1 MSYKCITYIHTVMLI
16 TTKYYSVQNITF
28 PYQLRITAAQSI
40 CTCLRL
46 LLLTHP
52 NEEFTE
58 PSELQDTQL
67 IMPRKL

>member
-1 MSYKCITYIHTVMLI
+1 MSYKCITYIYTVMLI
-16 TTKYYSVQNITF
+16 TTKYYSVQNITS
-28 PYQLRITAAQSI
+28 PHWIRITAGQSI
-40 CTCLRL
+40 CTCLRV

-67 IMPRKL
+67 IMLHKL